1 MGGYF
6 YWKVVSDFPFRWW
19 KPCFWRSIFLI
30 NAYILVIWGTLK
42 KGFPWPAWKIRNHF
56 PIEIPPPKL
65 TFHTFRS
72 ISDHSKVLFWLP
84 SDFWR
89 IFSNNVKQ
97 QMPISQ
103 NMFDHKA
110 TKMVPIVL
118 DLWVDKKS
126 KWKLWHFSKI
136 SFAKLKCQFC
146 KMCLI
151 TKLQKWYQ

>member
-1 MGGYF
+1 METLFLAWCFYDKCIYFGSFGYTE
-6 YWKVVSDFPFRWW
+6 KGVSVARMKNP
-19 KPCFWRSIFLI
+19 KPLS
-30 NAYILVIWGTLK
+30 N
-42 KGFPWPAWKIRNHF
+42 RNT
-56 PIEIPPPKL
+56 PPKL

-72 ISDHSKVLFWLP
+72 TFDHSKVLFWLP

-118 DLWVDKKS
+118 DLWVNNKS
-126 KWKLWHFSKI
+126 KWKLWHFLKNWFWLPSDFWRI
-136 SFAKLKCQFC
+136 PCQIAKLKCQFR
-146 KMCLI
+146 KIYLI
-151 TKLQKWYQ
+151 TKLQQWYQ